1 MTTQP
6 NPFDVL
12 SAHERNLVYPIMT
25 ELAAEV
31 WAMQLIAT
39 IEENGGLI
47 AANKGRLFAVRFGH
61 ALRQV
66 GITPRY
72 EIPGEGQST
81 LDFGFISGNHA
92 WSAELMR
99 LEETQAARD
108 AVFDG
113 VDEDGTRWFGQHLY
127 TNAEDPRQSIE
138 GETLKAIE
146 RICQKCDRNGQP
158 HKFPHRSRLT
168 MRSLLT

>member
-31 WAMQLIAT
+31 WAMQLIAA
-39 IEENGGLI
+39 IDENGGLI
-47 AANKGRLFAVRFGH
+47 AANKGRLFVVRFGH

-81 LDFGFISGNHA
+81 LDFGFISANHNF
-92 WSAELMR
+92 E
-99 LEETQAARD
+99 
-108 AVFDG
+108 
-113 VDEDGTRWFGQHLY
+113 
-127 TNAEDPRQSIE
+127 
-138 GETLKAIE
+138 
-146 RICQKCDRNGQP
+146 
-158 HKFPHRSRLT
+158 
-168 MRSLLT
+168 